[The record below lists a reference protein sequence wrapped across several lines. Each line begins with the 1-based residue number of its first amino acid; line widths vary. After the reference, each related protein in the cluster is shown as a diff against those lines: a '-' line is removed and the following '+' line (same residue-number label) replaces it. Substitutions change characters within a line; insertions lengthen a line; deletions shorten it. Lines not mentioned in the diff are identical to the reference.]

1 MSPTRR
7 VIPIH
12 TALAM
17 LAVAVLGGL
26 SIRAAGPR
34 TFNVEPEQS
43 RAIID
48 VGKSGAFSFAGHTHE
63 VEAPITTGIV
73 HLDTD
78 NPSRNDVRLEFNAAA
93 MRVTG
98 KGESADDV
106 PKVTQTM
113 LSEMVLDVRR
123 YPRITFE
130 STSVTAKGSA
140 AALDLSVTGRLTI
153 RGTTQAV
160 TAPVAVKVAGDRL
173 TATGKFVVKQTDY
186 GITPISVGGLV
197 KVKNELNITFTIVAR
212 ERT

>member
-1 MSPTRR
+1 MRNHLS
-7 VIPIH
+7 VLILAG
-12 TALAM
+12 ALA
-17 LAVAVLGGL
+17 GG
-26 SIRAAGPR
+26 IFVRAAGPR

-43 RAIID
+43 RALID

-63 VEAPITTGIV
+63 VEAPVKSGVV

-78 NPSRNDVRLEFNAAA
+78 DPTHDNVRLEFNATA

-106 PKVTQTM
+106 PKVTETM
-113 LSEMVLDVRR
+113 LSEMVLDVKR
-123 YPRITFE
+123 YPAITFE

-153 RGTTQAV
+153 RGKTQAV
-160 TAPVAVKVAGDRL
+160 TAPVAVRLAGDRL

-212 ERT
+212 ER

>member
-1 MSPTRR
+1 MRSRLIVSLLLLPL
-7 VIPIH
+7 I
-12 TALAM
+12 
-17 LAVAVLGGL
+17 GGVP
-26 SIRAAGPR
+26 SRAAGPR
-34 TFNVEPEQS
+34 TFTIEPEQS
-43 RAIID
+43 RALID

-63 VEAPITTGIV
+63 VEAPVASGLV

-78 NPSRNDVRLEFNAAA
+78 DPSHNSVRLEFNAAA

-123 YPRITFE
+123 YPAITFE
-130 STSVTAKGSA
+130 SASVTAKGSA
-140 AALDLSVTGRLTI
+140 AALDLSITGRLTI
-153 RGTTQAV
+153 RGRTQAV
-160 TAPVAVKVAGDRL
+160 TAPVAVKLVGDRL

-186 GITPISVGGLV
+186 GITPISVGGVV

-212 ERT
+212 ER